1 MGVRFHLPPGGD
13 VNALAAAR
21 RLGMTVHS
29 FEAKLPK
36 LIAAGFPPPN
46 RVTGNFPIEAIDA
59 WRLAAFPQLLPER
72 LTPPPP
78 TRDVRSIVAEKVAR
92 LRSG

>member
-1 MGVRFHLPPGGD
+1 VGARFKLPPGGD
-13 VNALAAAR
+13 VPAVVAAR
-21 RLGMTVHS
+21 RLGMTVYA
-29 FEAKLPK
+29 FEAKLSE
-36 LIAAGFPPPN
+36 LVAAGFPPPN

-72 LTPPPP
+72 LTPSPPP
-78 TRDVRSIVAEKVAR
+78 RDVRSIVAEKVAR